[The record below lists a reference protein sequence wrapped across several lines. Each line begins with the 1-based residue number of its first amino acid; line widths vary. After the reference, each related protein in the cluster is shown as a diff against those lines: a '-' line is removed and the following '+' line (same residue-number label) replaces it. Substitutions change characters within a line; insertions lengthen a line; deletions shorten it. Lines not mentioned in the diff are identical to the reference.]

1 MTKYLLDT
9 DHVTL
14 HERGNIPLLH
24 RLEKIAP
31 TDVAVSAVT
40 VEESL
45 RGRLAILSRRL
56 EGAARIHA
64 YDKFIESVRFFGKI
78 EALRFDSACEDH
90 FRLLRSFQPRVDT
103 QD

>member
-56 EGAARIHA
+56 EGPARIHA
-64 YDKFIESVRFFGKI
+64 YDKFIESVRFFERSRSSDLTRVAKTTSGSSVRSSLGL
-78 EALRFDSACEDH
+78 ALRI
-90 FRLLRSFQPRVDT
+90 
-103 QD
+103 